1 MEPEITTPVDLCLP
15 DGRLNREAV
24 GWTRHPLHRA
34 TLRGWGRAKR
44 WEYWCVQTPDWAL
57 SVTVSHIDYL
67 ALHQVWFVDFTTGE
81 EIDTSAI
88 VPLARGP
95 VLPDRSGGGP
105 ARARTKALSI
115 DLVPNTQGV
124 RLVVRTDRV
133 DADVQILRP
142 EGHESMAVV
151 IPWSDKRFQYTEK
164 DNTLPTTGR
173 VVVDGKERELPDGQ
187 SWAVLDHGR
196 GKWPYNN
203 VWNWG
208 SASGEVG
215 GHTIGLQFGGK
226 WTEGTGMTENA
237 LCIDG
242 RVTKIGQELEWG
254 YDTGD
259 WTAPWTVRGDDV
271 DVKLHPRYERA
282 SKTNALAI
290 FTEVHQCFGH
300 WSGTVRVDGTEYVVD
315 GVRGF
320 AEEAQM
326 RW

>member
-1 MEPEITTPVDLCLP
+1 MEPEITSPVDLCLP
-15 DGRLNREAV
+15 DGTLNRDAV

-34 TLRGWGRAKR
+34 NLRGWGRSKR
-44 WEYWCVQTPDWAL
+44 WEYWCVQAPDWAL
-57 SVTVSHIDYL
+57 SVTISHIDYL

-81 EIDTSAI
+81 QIDTGAI

-105 ARARTKALSI
+105 ARARTKKLAI

-124 RLVVRTDRV
+124 RLVARTDRV

-142 EGHESMAVV
+142 AGHESMAVV

-164 DNTLPTTGR
+164 DNTLPATGR
-173 VVVDGKERELPDGQ
+173 VVVDGRDYPLPDGQ
-187 SWAVLDHGR
+187 TWAVLDHGR
-196 GKWPYNN
+196 GRWPYDTT
-203 VWNWG
+203 WNWA
-208 SASGEVG
+208 SASGEAG
-215 GHTIGLQFGGK
+215 GHVIGLQFGGK
-226 WTEGTGMTENA
+226 WTVGTGMTENA

-242 RVTKIGQELEWG
+242 RVSKISQELEWTYG
-254 YDTGD
+254 
-259 WTAPWTVRGDDV
+259 PWLEPWMVRGDDV
-271 DVKLHPRYERA
+271 DVTFHPRFERA
-282 SKTNALAI
+282 TKTNVGGI

-300 WSGTVRVDGTEYVVD
+300 WTGTVRAEGVEYPVDGI
-315 GVRGF
+315 RGF